1 MVFYDLKP
9 RSYTKPTPKSNTP
22 VFDPFV
28 DVFQGDHIVVQ
39 HHGPDALPVVS
50 ITVRPHG
57 VGDRG
62 TELLGPLFLPGEQL
76 LVVPGIVDLQLQ
88 HEQHRN
94 PRSGMGV
101 ALKIPLLKLL
111 PQQPGI
117 HVLGVPLLRYA
128 VAVAVVNPRLM
139 DGPERGYGPDDIA
152 TTAPAH
158 QGNTGILGLSAF
170 RGMNARGIKPAN
182 VVLVVLVFLQPLGL
196 RLTLAAEHLEHRT
209 RCASAFRKAPLHPGA
224 SLRHHVLL
232 VLLLCDRQYFPM

>member
-76 LVVPGIVDLQLQ
+76 LVVPGIVD
-88 HEQHRN
+88 
-94 PRSGMGV
+94 
-101 ALKIPLLKLL
+101 
-111 PQQPGI
+111 
-117 HVLGVPLLRYA
+117 
-128 VAVAVVNPRLM
+128 
-139 DGPERGYGPDDIA
+139 
-152 TTAPAH
+152 
-158 QGNTGILGLSAF
+158 F
-170 RGMNARGIKPAN
+170 
-182 VVLVVLVFLQPLGL
+182 
-196 RLTLAAEHLEHRT
+196 
-209 RCASAFRKAPLHPGA
+209 
-224 SLRHHVLL
+224 
-232 VLLLCDRQYFPM
+232 